1 MSASQNEGVP
11 NKNISSFHYQ
21 HSHCIPVIEF
31 LQPIHWDA
39 RATALGERG
48 GTWSSPATRRLQEH
62 QQLLPQRLLHTRH
75 LPELPAATAAAA
87 RGQPCSSPHTPRVS
101 PRAQNSTCSQSPE
114 RLAWRSYASEARIP
128 TVWSFPRAHS
138 WGLELLCLGART
150 EQARAQHESSSLG
163 EVQQNFTANPNC
175 WIHQQCQT
183 PGRMIPVLAG
193 QALQPE
199 GRSSNVPLGASAG
212 MSS

>member
-1 MSASQNEGVP
+1 MPEPRRWEREVAPGAARPLAGCRNTSSSYPSASCTHGTSP
-11 NKNISSFHYQ
+11 SSLL
-21 HSHCIPVIEF
+21 
-31 LQPIHWDA
+31 LQPRLHGA
-39 RATALGERG
+39 R
-48 GTWSSPATRRLQEH
+48 PY
-62 QQLLPQRLLHTRH
+62 
-75 LPELPAATAAAA
+75 
-87 RGQPCSSPHTPRVS
+87 SSPHTPRVS
-101 PRAQNSTCSQSPE
+101 PWAQNSTCSQSPE